1 MNKVGHFRRDEVLS
15 EMEILHTWYQSHY
28 DYCDSYDYDYD
39 HDYNCDYHHYYY
51 YYYYYY
57 YSYNFYQYYYYHYYY
72 NKIRYIIEDMF
83 VYKWNTKLYNYH

>member
-28 DYCDSYDYDYD
+28 DYCHSYD
-39 HDYNCDYHHYYY
+39 YYY

-57 YSYNFYQYYYYHYYY
+57 YSYNFYHYYY